1 MDERHIYEDYIQT
14 YRANR
19 NNPLKILLS
28 FFKGYEKRMFLTFIF
43 LILKQSPVWV
53 IPIVVANIINV
64 ASNAESKSYHEI
76 LVLAG
81 IALVFIIQNVFTS
94 YAQVKLF
101 GRVIRDIEL
110 NLRSTLTIKLQE
122 LSMTFHKTMQSGK
135 IMSKIM
141 RDVENVQ
148 TLLYMS
154 VGSLLNIVLDT
165 SIALVV
171 IVSSSPIVLVFFAA
185 VIPVAVLTIYRF
197 RKPIQ
202 ANNQEFRREMEETQ
216 AAIAEMVEMIPV
228 TRAHGLEDAEIKKMQ
243 NRLKSISHTGY
254 RLDQINTLFGATSW
268 VLFQVFQILCLAFT
282 GSMAYFGKISIGEV
296 VLYQTYFAQIVSQI
310 ANLINLYP
318 ILTRGVESIKSIGEI
333 IDTDEIEANNAIIPL
348 EKLKGKVTFSNVV
361 FKYADSS
368 NYILKDFNLE
378 IPAGT
383 SVAFVGESG
392 SGKSTLL
399 NLLIGFY
406 EPTEGR
412 ILIDGVNMSNIDK
425 KEFRSQIAIVP
436 QNTLL
441 FSGSI
446 RDNIAYNTC
455 NVSDEQIVSVL
466 KDVGLFDMVTKLP
479 EGIHTKLGE
488 HGGSLSGGQ
497 RQRISI
503 ARALIRN
510 PKLIIFDEA
519 TSALDSASEKL
530 VQKVTEH
537 LIRQCTTVM
546 VAHRLST
553 IKEADMICVMEDG
566 KIIEKGSY
574 EELLDKKGHFYK
586 LKKLQD

>member
-14 YRANR
+14 YRVNR
-19 NNPLKILLS
+19 KNPLKILLS
-28 FFKGYEKRMFLTFIF
+28 FFKGYQKRMFLTFIF

-64 ASNAESKSYHEI
+64 ASNPDSKSYQEI
-76 LVLAG
+76 VILAG
-81 IALVFIIQNVFTS
+81 VALVFILQNVFTT
-94 YAQVKLF
+94 YVQVKLF
-101 GRVIRDIEL
+101 GKVIRDIEL

-122 LSMTFHKTMQSGK
+122 LSMAFHKSIQSGK

-165 SIALVV
+165 TIAVVV
-171 IVSSSPIVLVFFAA
+171 IFMGSPMVLMFFAA
-185 VIPVAVLTIYRF
+185 VIPVAALTIYRF
-197 RKPIQ
+197 RKPIRT
-202 ANNQEFRREMEETQ
+202 NNQEFRREMEETQ

-228 TRAHGLEDAEIKKMQ
+228 TRAHGLEDKEIKRMQ
-243 NRLKSISHTGY
+243 SRLKSVSHTGY
-254 RLDQINTLFGATSW
+254 RLDQINALFGATSW
-268 VLFQVFQILCLAFT
+268 VVFQAFQILCLAFT
-282 GSMAYFGKISIGEV
+282 GSMAYLGKISIGEV
-296 VLYQTYFAQIVSQI
+296 VLYQTYFSQIVNQVT
-310 ANLINLYP
+310 NLINLYP

-333 IDTDEIEANNAIIPL
+333 VDTDEIEANNAIVPL
-348 EKLKGKVTFSNVV
+348 NELKGRVTFFNVV
-361 FKYADSS
+361 FKYEDGSD
-368 NYILKDFNLE
+368 YILEDFNLD

-383 SVAFVGESG
+383 SVAFVGGSG

-446 RDNIAYNTC
+446 RDNITYNTC
-455 NVSDEQIVSVL
+455 NVTDEQILDVL
-466 KDVGLFDMVTKLP
+466 ADVGLLDMVSSLP

-503 ARALIRN
+503 ARALIRK

-519 TSALDSASEKL
+519 TSALDTASEKL
-530 VQKVTEH
+530 VQKATEH
-537 LIRQCTTVM
+537 LMQQCTVVM

-553 IKEADMICVMEDG
+553 IKEADIICVMEGG
-566 KIIEKGSY
+566 KIVEKGSY
-574 EELLDKKGHFYK
+574 EELMNKRGHFYD

>member
-1 MDERHIYEDYIQT
+1 MDERHIYEEYIQT
-14 YRANR
+14 YRVNR

-53 IPIVVANIINV
+53 IPIVVASIINV
-64 ASNAESKSYHEI
+64 ASNADSRNYHDI
-76 LVLAG
+76 LILAG

-94 YAQVKLF
+94 YVQVKLF
-101 GRVIRDIEL
+101 GKVIRDIEL

-122 LSMTFHKTMQSGK
+122 LSMTFHQSMQSGR

-171 IVSSSPIVLVFFAA
+171 IVSGSPVVLLFFAA
-185 VIPVAVLTIYRF
+185 VIPVAVLTIYKF

-202 ANNQEFRREMEETQ
+202 SNNQEFRREMEETQ

-228 TRAHGLEDAEIKKMQ
+228 ARAHGLENEEIKKMQ
-243 NRLKSISHTGY
+243 KRLKSISYTGY
-254 RLDQINTLFGATSW
+254 RLDQVNTLFGATSW
-268 VLFQVFQILCLAFT
+268 VVFQVFQILCLAFT
-282 GSMAYFGKISIGEV
+282 GSMAYLGKITIGEV
-296 VLYQTYFAQIVSQI
+296 VLYQTYFSQIVNQI

-348 EKLKGKVTFSNVV
+348 EKLQGKVTFSNVV
-361 FKYADSS
+361 FKYTDGAD
-368 NYILKDFNLE
+368 YILEDFNLE

-446 RDNIAYNTC
+446 RDNIVYNTC
-455 NVSDEQIVSVL
+455 NVSDEQIL
-466 KDVGLFDMVTKLP
+466 KALEDVGLLDMVTNLP
-479 EGIHTKLGE
+479 EGIHTRLGE

-510 PKLIIFDEA
+510 PKLIILDEA

-530 VQKVTEH
+530 VQKATEH
-537 LIRQCTTVM
+537 LMQQCTTVM

-553 IKEADMICVMEDG
+553 IKEADLICVMEGG
-566 KIIEKGSY
+566 KIVEQGSY
-574 EELLDKKGHFYK
+574 EELLNKKGYFYK

>member
-1 MDERHIYEDYIQT
+1 MDERHIYEEYIQT
-14 YRANR
+14 YRVNR

-53 IPIVVANIINV
+53 IPIVVASIINV
-64 ASNAESKSYHEI
+64 ASNADSRNYHDI
-76 LVLAG
+76 LILAG

-94 YAQVKLF
+94 YVQVKLF
-101 GRVIRDIEL
+101 GKVIRDIEL

-122 LSMTFHKTMQSGK
+122 LSMTFHQSMQSGR

-171 IVSSSPIVLVFFAA
+171 IVSGSPVVLLFFAA
-185 VIPVAVLTIYRF
+185 VIPVAVLTIYKF

-202 ANNQEFRREMEETQ
+202 SNNQEFRREMEETQ

-228 TRAHGLEDAEIKKMQ
+228 ARAHGLENEEIKKMQ
-243 NRLKSISHTGY
+243 KRLKSISYTGY
-254 RLDQINTLFGATSW
+254 RLDQVNTLFGATSW
-268 VLFQVFQILCLAFT
+268 VVFQVFQILCLAFT
-282 GSMAYFGKISIGEV
+282 GSMAYLGKITIGEV
-296 VLYQTYFAQIVSQI
+296 VLYQTYFSQIVNQI

-348 EKLKGKVTFSNVV
+348 EKLQGKVTFSNVV
-361 FKYADSS
+361 FKYADGAD
-368 NYILKDFNLE
+368 YILEDFNLE

-446 RDNIAYNTC
+446 RDNIVYNTC
-455 NVSDEQIVSVL
+455 NVSDEQIL
-466 KDVGLFDMVTKLP
+466 KALEDVGLLDMVTNLP
-479 EGIHTKLGE
+479 EGIHTRLGE

-530 VQKVTEH
+530 VQKATEH
-537 LIRQCTTVM
+537 LMQQCTTVM

-553 IKEADMICVMEDG
+553 IKEADLICVMEGG
-566 KIIEKGSY
+566 KIVEQGSY
-574 EELLDKKGHFYK
+574 EELLNKKGHFYK

>member
-1 MDERHIYEDYIQT
+1 MDERHIYEEYIQT
-14 YRANR
+14 YRVNR

-53 IPIVVANIINV
+53 IPIVVASIINV
-64 ASNAESKSYHEI
+64 ASNADSRNYHDI
-76 LVLAG
+76 LILAG

-94 YAQVKLF
+94 YVQVKLF
-101 GRVIRDIEL
+101 GKVIRDIEL

-122 LSMTFHKTMQSGK
+122 LSMTFHQSMQSGR

-171 IVSSSPIVLVFFAA
+171 IVSGSPVVLLFFAA
-185 VIPVAVLTIYRF
+185 VIPVAVLTIYKF

-202 ANNQEFRREMEETQ
+202 SNNQEFRREMEETQ

-228 TRAHGLEDAEIKKMQ
+228 ARAHGLENEEIKKMQ
-243 NRLKSISHTGY
+243 KRLKSISYTGY
-254 RLDQINTLFGATSW
+254 RLDQVNTLFGATSW
-268 VLFQVFQILCLAFT
+268 VVFQVFQILCLAFT
-282 GSMAYFGKISIGEV
+282 GSMAYLGKITIGEV
-296 VLYQTYFAQIVSQI
+296 VLYQTYFSQIVNQI

-348 EKLKGKVTFSNVV
+348 EKLQGKVTFSNVV
-361 FKYADSS
+361 FKYADGAD
-368 NYILKDFNLE
+368 YILEDFNLE

-446 RDNIAYNTC
+446 RDNIVYNTC
-455 NVSDEQIVSVL
+455 NVSDEQIL
-466 KDVGLFDMVTKLP
+466 KALEDVGLLDMVTNLP
-479 EGIHTKLGE
+479 EGIHTRLGE

-503 ARALIRN
+503 ARALIRK

-530 VQKVTEH
+530 VQKATEH
-537 LIRQCTTVM
+537 LMQQCTTVM

-553 IKEADMICVMEDG
+553 IKEADLICVMEGG
-566 KIIEKGSY
+566 KIVEQGSY
-574 EELLDKKGHFYK
+574 EELLNKKGYFYK